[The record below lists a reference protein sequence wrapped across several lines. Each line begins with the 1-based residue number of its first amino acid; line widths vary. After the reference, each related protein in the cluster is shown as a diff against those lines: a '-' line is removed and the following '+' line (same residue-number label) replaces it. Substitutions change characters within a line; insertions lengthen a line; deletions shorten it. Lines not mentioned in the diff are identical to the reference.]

1 MDSNT
6 LPELI
11 DDSSLW
17 QRYADTKDNEEF
29 WLAYEQMKTQAKTI
43 HEIHFQESNSRQLA
57 INHQNLPSLVNPLKF
72 DTKQYQPIA
81 YTVAS
86 IIPALSFIYAIS
98 ELGFFYYRVI
108 SFALVI
114 PAIQVGRI
122 ANKYRFEI
130 HQKSLQ
136 VKKYFS
142 ERSDTFNWSEIS
154 GIDLVEVDKNKRK
167 RHYAIVIKT
176 VQGHEKSYPYALKP
190 KKHRKFFLEL
200 HKRVANIE
208 IIPYL

>member
-1 MDSNT
+1 MALNT
-6 LPELI
+6 LPKLI
-11 DDSSLW
+11 DDAPLW
-17 QRYADTKDNEEF
+17 QRYVDTEDDEEF

-43 HEIHFQESNSRQLA
+43 HEIHFQESNSRRLA
-57 INHQNLPSLVNPLKF
+57 VGQQNLPTLVNPLKF
-72 DTKQYQPIA
+72 HTKQYQPIA
-81 YTVAS
+81 YAAAS
-86 IIPALSFIYAIS
+86 VVPVLSFVYLIS
-98 ELGFFYYRVI
+98 ELEFFFSQMLSIVI
-108 SFALVI
+108 AV

-122 ANKYRFEI
+122 ASKYRFEI

-176 VQGHEKSYPYALKP
+176 VQGHEKSYPYALKS
-190 KKHRKFFLEL
+190 KKHREFFLEL

-208 IIPYL
+208 TIPYL